1 MTDGP
6 DWPVELA
13 GVTESLVA
21 TRGPGGA
28 WNFAPLG
35 VFAPGFDDA
44 LEIDGL
50 REARSDG
57 EHARSVSRTHD
68 DPATARTW
76 GRTRTRINFER
87 TGEGVIQFA
96 RDPLLF
102 VECALGIVERQEP
115 VHDMADAWVRVA
127 VDPVTRGTSRGTEWR
142 AWTLEP
148 SETGVERTAVP
159 TTRRGYSAVIEATVW
174 ASRLDADAYDR
185 SELEN
190 RLAFLEAVV
199 EAAGSDRDRRAFDRI
214 PELTDWRP

>member
-28 WNFAPLG
+28 WNLAPLG

-44 LEIDGL
+44 LESGGH
-50 REARSDG
+50 REAGSGSDG
-57 EHARSVSRTHD
+57 NADRVRE

-87 TGEGVIQFA
+87 TGEGVVQFV

-102 VECALGIVERQEP
+102 VECALGIVERPDP
-115 VHDMADAWVRVA
+115 VHDAADAWVRVA
-127 VDPVTRGTSRGTEWR
+127 VEPVASGTSGGTEWR
-142 AWTLEP
+142 GWALEP
-148 SETGVERTAVP
+148 TETGVERTVVP
-159 TTRRGYSAVIEATVW
+159 TTRRGYNAVVEATVW
-174 ASRLDADAYDR
+174 ASRLDAAEYDR
-185 SELEN
+185 SELAD
-190 RLAFLEAVV
+190 RLAFLAEVV
-199 EAAGSDRDRRAFDRI
+199 EAAGSDRDHRALDRI
-214 PELTDWRP
+214 SELTDWDP